1 MRFVVSTPSR
11 VTPSSSD
18 PSGEV
23 KMSQLDEK
31 ITINIDNRIIPVERG
46 MTILRAAE
54 KNGIYIPTLCA
65 HQDLTPFGGCR
76 MCIVEVEGMRGLP
89 TACTTPIEEGMVIRT
104 NTAQIQAERMEI
116 LQLILSEH
124 TSSCLICE
132 ENEECKKFMGT
143 IRKSGVTTGCRYCP
157 NDRQC
162 ELQEVAD
169 KVGIKEIGYPI
180 YYRNLQVEKEDP
192 FYDRDYNLC
201 ILCGRCIRMCQ
212 EIRNVNTLAFKQRG
226 RYTVIGPAFHR
237 THLEAGCEFCGAC
250 VSVCPT
256 GALAEKAR
264 KWEGEANGE
273 EITTC
278 PLCGVGCQ
286 MRLQTKEGRI
296 IGSLP
301 ADDRLINQGQLCVR
315 GRFCVTELVSNHQ
328 RLRKPYLTQKATRV
342 ETTWEDAVGLAA
354 EKLSTC
360 SPDEF
365 GMLVSPN
372 CSNEDLYLAQKFTR
386 LALNSN
392 NIDTTSRTFY
402 GSGFNAYLNLLKRSV
417 PLSDIRKASVI
428 LCIGL
433 DSRFGR
439 SVVSVALR
447 QAIRQG
453 AKIITIHP
461 RPHNL
466 SVIAD
471 LWISP
476 VPGNEI
482 ELFHSLVNLTEKKKR
497 KTSSRKSEGKS
508 VSLNDQLTLAAEM
521 LQGTSF
527 PVILIGSEF
536 MQFDLNRQILEAVER
551 LAQNINAG
559 ILALPAQNN
568 LVGSILM
575 GTYPEFLPGGFSSGN
590 KAQIDELNK
599 QWKAK
604 LPELSTSWNFKSLQP
619 GEKLKVLYVVGETL
633 PNLKRLAD
641 FVIFQ
646 NIYPP
651 DPWQDAD
658 LVLPAATFTETD
670 GTFIN
675 GEGRIQRV
683 RKAAEPSG
691 EALPDWK
698 IFCLIAQK
706 MGKKGFDF
714 DSASEVFAEISRFI
728 KDFKDF
734 EAPPRTAKSLTCEGE
749 FNLPQAQSVSEKKPD
764 KGFPLLLVTSA
775 MEHTYR
781 GYPLTDWVEGAEKLF
796 SAGILEANPEDAEKI
811 GISSGDEA
819 VVTSKHFE
827 RIWPVK
833 ITPNQPKGTVRITL
847 RYGESLEPN
856 PCPVRIKSKNV

>member
-1 MRFVVSTPSR
+1 
-11 VTPSSSD
+11 
-18 PSGEV
+18 
-23 KMSQLDEK
+23 MSQLDEK
-31 ITINIDNRIIPVERG
+31 ITINIDNRIISAERG

-65 HQDLTPFGGCR
+65 HKDLTPFGGCR
-76 MCIVEVEGMRGLP
+76 MCIVEVEGMRGFP
-89 TACTTPIEEGMVIRT
+89 TACTTPLEEGMVIRT
-104 NTAQIQAERMEI
+104 NTAQVQAERMEI

-132 ENEECKKFMGT
+132 EKEECKKFMGT
-143 IRKSGVTTGCRYCP
+143 IRKAGVTTGCQYCS

-162 ELQEVAD
+162 ELQEVAE
-169 KVGIKEIGYPI
+169 KLGIEEIRYPI
-180 YYRNLQVEKEDP
+180 YYRNLQVEKDDP

-212 EIRNVNTLAFKQRG
+212 EVRNVNTLAFKQRG

-256 GALAEKAR
+256 GALSEKAR

-286 MRLQTKEGRI
+286 MLLQTKEGRV
-296 IGSLP
+296 IGTLP
-301 ADDRLINQGQLCVR
+301 AEDSLVNQGQLCVR
-315 GRFCVTELVSNHQ
+315 GRFCVTELVNNYQ
-328 RLRKPYLTQKATRV
+328 RLRKPYITQKATQV
-342 ETTWEDAVGLAA
+342 EMTWEDAIRIAA
-354 EKLSTC
+354 EKLTSC
-360 SPDEF
+360 SPEEF

-386 LALNSN
+386 LALGSN
-392 NIDTTSRTFY
+392 NIDTSTRTFF
-402 GSGFNAYLNLLKRSV
+402 GSGFNAYLSLLKRSV
-417 PLSDIRKASVI
+417 PLADIQKASII

-433 DSRFGR
+433 DTRFGR
-439 SVVSVALR
+439 SVVSVKLR
-447 QAIRQG
+447 QAIRRG
-453 AKIITIHP
+453 AKIVTIHP

-466 SVIAD
+466 SLIAD

-476 VPGNEI
+476 LPGNEA
-482 ELFHSLVNLTEKKKR
+482 ELFHSLVNLTERKKKKNSR
-497 KTSSRKSEGKS
+497 RKSEGKS
-508 VSLNDQLTLAAEM
+508 DSPIDQLNLAAEM
-521 LQGTSF
+521 LKETPS
-527 PVILIGSEF
+527 PVILLGSEF
-536 MQFDLNRQILEAVER
+536 MQLDSSPQILEAIEK
-551 LAQNINAG
+551 LAQNTGAG
-559 ILALPAQNN
+559 ILPLPAQNN

-590 KAQIDELNK
+590 KTQIDELNN

-604 LPELSTSWNFKSLQP
+604 LSELSTSWNIRSLQA
-619 GEKLKVLYVVGETL
+619 GEKLKVLYLVGETL

-641 FVIFQ
+641 FIIFQ

-651 DPWQDAD
+651 EYWQDAD
-658 LVLPAATFTETD
+658 LALPAAAFTETD

-683 RKAAEPSG
+683 RKAVEPSG
-691 EALPDWK
+691 EALPDWR

-714 DSASEVFAEISRFI
+714 NSASEVFAEISCLV

-734 EAPPRTAKSLTCEGE
+734 EAPSRIARSLTCDGK
-749 FNLPQAQSVSEKKPD
+749 FNLPQAKSVSEKKSD
-764 KGFPLLLVTSA
+764 KSFPLLLVTSA

-796 SAGILEANPEDAEKI
+796 PAGILEVNPEDAEKT
-811 GISSGDEA
+811 GISPGDEA
-819 VVTSKHFE
+819 VVTSRHFE
-827 RIWPVK
+827 RVWPVK
-833 ITPNQPKGTVRITL
+833 ITMNQPKGTVRVTL
-847 RYGESLEPN
+847 CRGVSLEPN
-856 PCPVRIKSKNV
+856 PCPVRMKRKDV